1 MKTVSKKR
9 CEQCHSK
16 QYENKFIY
24 QIPPHG
30 NEQPFTLWISH
41 ILEPR
46 AVLRIVRQVRSQW
59 LPLSFSTFNSEPGRW
74 ESLQLSWAGGKPPT
88 TSSKGNVG
96 PKCLEHSGSC
106 QGPRVW
112 PWSCLPAAGQSSGGG
127 GGILLVPSVP
137 WKSPASASTREKA
150 VDRRHPA
157 GRLLACR
164 KRPWAP
170 RGLTSA
176 GLQGGARLSV
186 KLTLQGKA
194 LKAQLYKGTGN
205 AA

>member
-1 MKTVSKKR
+1 MR
-9 CEQCHSK
+9 
-16 QYENKFIY
+16 
-24 QIPPHG
+24 
-30 NEQPFTLWISH
+30 
-41 ILEPR
+41 
-46 AVLRIVRQVRSQW
+46 
-59 LPLSFSTFNSEPGRW
+59 
-74 ESLQLSWAGGKPPT
+74 KPPT
-88 TSSKGNVG
+88 ELSWWKASNYLIEGERWTEVPGALGQLPG
-96 PKCLEHSGSC
+96 PPG
-106 QGPRVW
+106 
-112 PWSCLPAAGQSSGGG
+112 LPLVVPSRSRSELRRW

-176 GLQGGARLSV
+176 VLQGGARLSV